1 MKDSFWGRLVDLIAP
16 RACVVCGGRL
26 GIHEFFLCGSCN
38 LQLPRTNYADNPYEN
53 DMARLFWGQLPVERC
68 AALFFYQGGSGPSQI
83 LYELKYKNHPEIGE
97 FFGRMIAEEWNDTGF
112 FEGID
117 LIVPVPL
124 AKERQRQRGYNQ
136 SLHIA
141 RGIGSVTRLPIFTN
155 AVSREQFV
163 ESQTQKDRWQRNEN
177 VEGCFRLNDGSA
189 LKGRHV
195 LLVDDVVTTGATIC
209 SCGREMLKAGDVRFS
224 ILTIGFAKSK

>member
-1 MKDSFWGRLVDLIAP
+1 MKDSFWSRLVDLIAP

-124 AKERQRQRGYNQ
+124 AKERERQRGYNQ

-141 RGIGSVTRLPIFTN
+141 RGIGSVTRLPIVTN

>member
-1 MKDSFWGRLVDLIAP
+1 MKDSFWSRLVDLIAP

-112 FEGID
+112 FEGIN

-141 RGIGSVTRLPIFTN
+141 RGIGSVTRLPIVTN

-177 VEGCFRLNDGSA
+177 VKGCFRLNDGSA

>member
-1 MKDSFWGRLVDLIAP
+1 
-16 RACVVCGGRL
+16 
-26 GIHEFFLCGSCN
+26 

-97 FFGRMIAEEWNDTGF
+97 FFGRMIAEEWGDTGF

-141 RGIGSVTRLPIFTN
+141 RGIGSVTRLPIVTN

>member
-1 MKDSFWGRLVDLIAP
+1 MKDSFWSRLVDLIAP

-141 RGIGSVTRLPIFTN
+141 RGIGSVTRLPIVTN

>member
-1 MKDSFWGRLVDLIAP
+1 MKDSFWSRLVDLIAP

-141 RGIGSVTRLPIFTN
+141 RGIGSVTRLPIVTN

-163 ESQTQKDRWQRNEN
+163 ESQTQKYRWQRNEN

>member
-1 MKDSFWGRLVDLIAP
+1 MKDSFWSRLVDLIAP

-141 RGIGSVTRLPIFTN
+141 RGIGSVTRLPIVTN

-209 SCGREMLKAGDVRFS
+209 SCGREMLKAGGVRFS

>member
-1 MKDSFWGRLVDLIAP
+1 MKDSFWSRLVDLIAP

-26 GIHEFFLCGSCN
+26 GIHEFFICGSCN

-141 RGIGSVTRLPIFTN
+141 RGIGSVTRLPIVTN

-195 LLVDDVVTTGATIC
+195 LLIDDVVTTGATIC

>member
-1 MKDSFWGRLVDLIAP
+1 MKDSFWSRLVDLIAP

-97 FFGRMIAEEWNDTGF
+97 FFGRMITEEWNDTGF

-141 RGIGSVTRLPIFTN
+141 RGIGSVTRLPIVTN

>member
-1 MKDSFWGRLVDLIAP
+1 MKDSFWSRLVDLIAP

-26 GIHEFFLCGSCN
+26 GIHEFFICGSCN

-141 RGIGSVTRLPIFTN
+141 RGIGSVTRLPIVTN

-177 VEGCFRLNDGSA
+177 VKGCFRLNDGSA

>member
-1 MKDSFWGRLVDLIAP
+1 MKDSFWSRLVDLIAP

-26 GIHEFFLCGSCN
+26 GIHEFFICGSCN

-141 RGIGSVTRLPIFTN
+141 HGIGSVTRLPIVTN

>member
-1 MKDSFWGRLVDLIAP
+1 MKDSFWSRLVDLIAP
-16 RACVVCGGRL
+16 RACVVCGGQL
-26 GIHEFFLCGSCN
+26 GIHEFFICGSCN

-141 RGIGSVTRLPIFTN
+141 RGIGSVTRLPIVTN

-195 LLVDDVVTTGATIC
+195 LLIDDVVTTGATIC

>member
-1 MKDSFWGRLVDLIAP
+1 MKDSFWSRLVDLIAP

-53 DMARLFWGQLPVERC
+53 DMARLFWGQLPVERS

-141 RGIGSVTRLPIFTN
+141 RGIGSVTRLPIVTN

>member
-1 MKDSFWGRLVDLIAP
+1 
-16 RACVVCGGRL
+16 
-26 GIHEFFLCGSCN
+26 
-38 LQLPRTNYADNPYEN
+38 
-53 DMARLFWGQLPVERC
+53 MARLFWGQLPVERC

-124 AKERQRQRGYNQ
+124 AKERQRLRGYNQ

-141 RGIGSVTRLPIFTN
+141 RGIGSVTRLPIVTN

>member
-1 MKDSFWGRLVDLIAP
+1 MKDSFWSRLVDLIAP

-141 RGIGSVTRLPIFTN
+141 RGIGSVTRLPIVTN
-155 AVSREQFV
+155 AVSRKQFV

>member
-1 MKDSFWGRLVDLIAP
+1 MKDSFWSRLVDLIAP

-26 GIHEFFLCGSCN
+26 GIHEFFICGSCN

-141 RGIGSVTRLPIFTN
+141 RGIGSVTRLPIVTN

-189 LKGRHV
+189 LRGRHV
-195 LLVDDVVTTGATIC
+195 LLIDDVVTTGATIC

>member
-1 MKDSFWGRLVDLIAP
+1 MKDSFWSRLVDLIAP

-112 FEGID
+112 FEDID

-141 RGIGSVTRLPIFTN
+141 RGIGSVTRLPIVTN

-189 LKGRHV
+189 LKGRHI

>member
-1 MKDSFWGRLVDLIAP
+1 MKDSFWSRLVDLIAP

-141 RGIGSVTRLPIFTN
+141 RGIGSLTRLPIVTN

>member
-1 MKDSFWGRLVDLIAP
+1 MKDSFWSRLVDLIAP

-141 RGIGSVTRLPIFTN
+141 RGIGSVTRLPIVTN

-195 LLVDDVVTTGATIC
+195 LLIDDVVTTGATIC

>member
-1 MKDSFWGRLVDLIAP
+1 MKDSFWSRLVDLIAP

-97 FFGRMIAEEWNDTGF
+97 FFGRMIAEEWDDTGF

-141 RGIGSVTRLPIFTN
+141 RGIGSVTRLPIVTN

>member
-1 MKDSFWGRLVDLIAP
+1 MKDSFWSRLVDLIAP

-97 FFGRMIAEEWNDTGF
+97 FFGRMIAEEWDETGF

-141 RGIGSVTRLPIFTN
+141 RGIGSVTRLPIVTN
-155 AVSREQFV
+155 AMSRKQFV

>member
-1 MKDSFWGRLVDLIAP
+1 MKDSFWSRLVDLIAP

-26 GIHEFFLCGSCN
+26 GIHEFFICGSCN

-117 LIVPVPL
+117 LIVPVTL

-141 RGIGSVTRLPIFTN
+141 RGIGSVTRLPIVTN

>member
-1 MKDSFWGRLVDLIAP
+1 MKDSFWSRLVDLIAP

-97 FFGRMIAEEWNDTGF
+97 YFGRMMAEEWNDTCF

-141 RGIGSVTRLPIFTN
+141 LGIGSVTRLPIVTN

-195 LLVDDVVTTGATIC
+195 LLIDDVVTTGATIC

>member
-1 MKDSFWGRLVDLIAP
+1 MKDSFWSRLVDLIAP

-26 GIHEFFLCGSCN
+26 GIHEFFICGSCN

-141 RGIGSVTRLPIFTN
+141 RGIGSVTRLPIVTN

-195 LLVDDVVTTGATIC
+195 LLVHYRFCEIQINNKNKRSTLVVWHIW
-209 SCGREMLKAGDVRFS
+209 R
-224 ILTIGFAKSK
+224 IFAPKDRKVE

>member
-1 MKDSFWGRLVDLIAP
+1 MKDSFWSRLVDLIAP

-141 RGIGSVTRLPIFTN
+141 RGIGSVTRLPIVTN

-177 VEGCFRLNDGSA
+177 VKGCFRLNDGSA

>member
-1 MKDSFWGRLVDLIAP
+1 MKDSFWSRLVDLIAP

-26 GIHEFFLCGSCN
+26 GIHEFFICGSCN

-141 RGIGSVTRLPIFTN
+141 RGIGSVTRLPIVTN
-155 AVSREQFV
+155 TVSREQFV

>member
-1 MKDSFWGRLVDLIAP
+1 
-16 RACVVCGGRL
+16 
-26 GIHEFFLCGSCN
+26 

-83 LYELKYKNHPEIGE
+83 LYELKYKNYPEIGE

>member
-1 MKDSFWGRLVDLIAP
+1 MKDSFWSRLVDLIAP

-141 RGIGSVTRLPIFTN
+141 RGIGSVTRLPIVTN

-163 ESQTQKDRWQRNEN
+163 ESQTQKDRWQRSEN

>member
-1 MKDSFWGRLVDLIAP
+1 MKDSFWSRLVDLIAP

-141 RGIGSVTRLPIFTN
+141 RGIGSVTRLPIVTN

-177 VEGCFRLNDGSA
+177 VKGCFRLNEGSA
-189 LKGRHV
+189 LKGKHV

-209 SCGREMLKAGDVRFS
+209 SCGREMLKAGDVHFS

>member
-1 MKDSFWGRLVDLIAP
+1 MKDSFWSRLVDLIAP
-16 RACVVCGGRL
+16 RACVVCGRRL

-141 RGIGSVTRLPIFTN
+141 RGIGSVTRLPIVTN

-177 VEGCFRLNDGSA
+177 VEGCFRLNNGSA

>member
-1 MKDSFWGRLVDLIAP
+1 MKDSFWSRLVDLIAP

-97 FFGRMIAEEWNDTGF
+97 FFGRMIAEEWDDTGF

-141 RGIGSVTRLPIFTN
+141 RGIGSVTRLPIVTN
-155 AVSREQFV
+155 AVSRKQFV

>member
-1 MKDSFWGRLVDLIAP
+1 MKDSFWSRLVDLIAP

-26 GIHEFFLCGSCN
+26 GIHEFFICGSCN

-141 RGIGSVTRLPIFTN
+141 RGIGSVTRLPIVTN

-177 VEGCFRLNDGSA
+177 VEGCFRLNDDSA

>member
-1 MKDSFWGRLVDLIAP
+1 MKNSFWSRLVDLIAP

-141 RGIGSVTRLPIFTN
+141 RGIGSVTRLPIVTN

>member
-1 MKDSFWGRLVDLIAP
+1 MKDSFWSRLVDLIAP

-97 FFGRMIAEEWNDTGF
+97 FFGRMIAEEWDETGF

-141 RGIGSVTRLPIFTN
+141 RGIGSVTRLPIVTN
-155 AVSREQFV
+155 AVSRKQFV

>member
-1 MKDSFWGRLVDLIAP
+1 MKDSFWSRLVDLIAP

-141 RGIGSVTRLPIFTN
+141 RGIGSVTRLPIVTY

>member
-1 MKDSFWGRLVDLIAP
+1 
-16 RACVVCGGRL
+16 
-26 GIHEFFLCGSCN
+26 

-124 AKERQRQRGYNQ
+124 AKERQRRRGYNQ

-141 RGIGSVTRLPIFTN
+141 RGIGSVTRLPIVTN

>member
-1 MKDSFWGRLVDLIAP
+1 MKDSFWSRLVDLIAP

-26 GIHEFFLCGSCN
+26 GIHEFFICGSCN

-141 RGIGSVTRLPIFTN
+141 RGIGSVTRLPIVTN

-177 VEGCFRLNDGSA
+177 VEGCFRLNDGSS

>member
-1 MKDSFWGRLVDLIAP
+1 MKDSFWSRLVDLIAP

-26 GIHEFFLCGSCN
+26 GIHEFFICGSCN

-97 FFGRMIAEEWNDTGF
+97 FFGTMMAEEWNDTGF

-141 RGIGSVTRLPIFTN
+141 RGIGSVTRLPIVTN